1 MKLKFVALASVL
13 AVTGVFSSQV
23 VADQQLAE
31 SICSYVAADSRNN
44 LRKTLSDHR
53 LRLRNVYD
61 GIVCD
66 GLPLVRHAIRH
77 SANDTADFIIKQL
90 PGSQVAASGDIE
102 WAESNGFSGSPVIDA
117 IRSRANS

>member
-13 AVTGVFSSQV
+13 AATGVFSSQAQ
-23 VADQQLAE
+23 ADQQLAL
-31 SICSYVAADSRNN
+31 SICSYVAADSRND

-77 SANDTADFIIKQL
+77 NANDTADFIIRQL
-90 PGSQVAASGDIE
+90 PGSQVANSGDIE
-102 WAESNGFSGSPVIDA
+102 WAESNGFSGSPVIES
-117 IRSRANS
+117 IRARANS

>member
-13 AVTGVFSSQV
+13 AATAMFSSQAQ
-23 VADQQLAE
+23 ADQQLAV
-31 SICSYVAADSRNN
+31 SICSFVAADSRND

-77 SANDTADFIIKQL
+77 NANDTADFIIRQL

-102 WAESNGFSGSPVIDA
+102 WAESNGFGSSPVIES